1 MEIEKIFQDTILY
14 QDLVTI
20 IEYLDTFRSTDGEP
34 KKLCILEKY
43 KTSSPFWRYDEKT
56 FWQFER
62 VVNDEAERIK
72 NKIGVGTRKTIGLN
86 YLIEM
91 VDDVIS
97 LLLEITQDTKAA
109 SIQSRCVVCY
119 ENEICVNV
127 GPCGHFII
135 CQSCSNRLSTC
146 PLCRSPRK

>member
-1 MEIEKIFQDTILY
+1 MEIDKIFHDTVLY

-20 IEYLDTFRSTDGEP
+20 TKYLDTFGLNKS
-34 KKLCILEKY
+34 CILEKY
-43 KTSSPFWRYDEKT
+43 KMSSPFWKYDEKT
-56 FWQFER
+56 FWQFED
-62 VVNDEAERIK
+62 VIHDEAERVDNL
-72 NKIGVGTRKTIGLN
+72 NKKFGVNTRKSVSLY
-86 YLIEM
+86 YLIDI
-91 VDDVIS
+91 VNDVIE
-97 LLLEITQDTKAA
+97 LLLEETKDKKAL
-109 SIQSRCVVCY
+109 STDSRCIVCY